1 MHVQEAAMNKS
12 ELVSAIAEEAQ
23 LTKVDADKSLKGI
36 LDALTGCLAGG
47 DKLTLVGFG
56 TFSAAERGA
65 RSGQN
70 PQTGKKINIPASVA
84 PKFKAGNT
92 LKALLNEK

>member
-1 MHVQEAAMNKS
+1 MNKA

-23 LTKVDADKSLKGI
+23 LTKVDADKALSGI

-47 DKLTLVGFG
+47 DKVTLVGFG
-56 TFSAAERGA
+56 TFSVADRAARTGK
-65 RSGQN
+65 N
-70 PQTGKKINIPASVA
+70 PQTGKQIEIPASSA

-92 LKALLNEK
+92 LKALVNG

>member
-1 MHVQEAAMNKS
+1 MNKA

-23 LTKVDADKSLKGI
+23 LTKVDAEKSLKGI
-36 LDALTGCLAGG
+36 VEALTDCLTAG
-47 DKLTLVGFG
+47 DKVTLVGFG
-56 TFSAAERGA
+56 TFSVAERGA

-70 PQTGKKINIPASVA
+70 PQTGQKIEIAASTA

-92 LKALLNEK
+92 LKALINE

>member
-1 MHVQEAAMNKS
+1 MNKA
-12 ELVSAIAEEAQ
+12 ELVNAVAEKAQ
-23 LTKVDADKSLKGI
+23 ITKADADKALKAI
-36 LDALTGCLAGG
+36 LDTLTDCLVKG

-56 TFSAAERGA
+56 TFSVSERAA

-70 PQTGKKINIPASVA
+70 PQTGKKIEIPASVT

-92 LKALLNEK
+92 LKAAVNG

>member
-1 MHVQEAAMNKS
+1 MNKA

-23 LTKVDADKSLKGI
+23 LTKVDAEKSLKGI
-36 LDALTGCLAGG
+36 VEALTDCLTAG
-47 DKLTLVGFG
+47 DKVTLVGFG
-56 TFSAAERGA
+56 TFSVAERAA

-70 PQTGKKINIPASVA
+70 PQTGKKIEIAASTA

-92 LKALLNEK
+92 LKALING

>member
-1 MHVQEAAMNKS
+1 MNKA

-23 LTKVDADKSLKGI
+23 LTKVDAEKSLKGI
-36 LDALTGCLAGG
+36 VDALTDCLTAG
-47 DKLTLVGFG
+47 DKVTLVGFG
-56 TFSAAERGA
+56 TFSVAERAA

-70 PQTGKKINIPASVA
+70 PQTGQKIEIAASIA

-92 LKALLNEK
+92 LKALINE

>member
-1 MHVQEAAMNKS
+1 MNKS

-23 LTKVDADKSLKGI
+23 LTKLEADKSLKGI
-36 LDALTGCLAGG
+36 LEALTDCLAGG

-56 TFSAAERGA
+56 TFTASERGA

-70 PQTGKKINIPASVA
+70 PQTGEKIEIPASTAV
-84 PKFKAGNT
+84 KFKAGNT
-92 LKALLNEK
+92 LKALLNEN

>member
-1 MHVQEAAMNKS
+1 MNKA

-23 LTKVDADKSLKGI
+23 LTKVDAEKSLKGI
-36 LDALTGCLAGG
+36 VEALTDCLTAG
-47 DKLTLVGFG
+47 DKVTLVGFG
-56 TFSAAERGA
+56 TFSVAERAA

-70 PQTGKKINIPASVA
+70 PQTGQKIEIAASIA

-92 LKALLNEK
+92 LKALINE

>member
-1 MHVQEAAMNKS
+1 MNKS

-23 LTKVDADKSLKGI
+23 LTKVEADKSLKGI
-36 LDALTGCLAGG
+36 LEALTDCLAGG

-56 TFSAAERGA
+56 TFSASERGA

-70 PQTGKKINIPASVA
+70 PQTGMKIEIPASVA